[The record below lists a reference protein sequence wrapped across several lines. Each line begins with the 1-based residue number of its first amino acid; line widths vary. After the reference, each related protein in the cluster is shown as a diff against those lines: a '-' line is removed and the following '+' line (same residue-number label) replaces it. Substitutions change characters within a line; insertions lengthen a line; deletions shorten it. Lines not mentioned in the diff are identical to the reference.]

1 MILYHELQVWAAY
14 SPVKNSPKDAAAKAE
29 GGGPSH
35 SATTGELDV
44 YQVNCRFVAHILGF
58 LHTIVHGIFV
68 RDVVLEGH
76 SEQETMLKFLKL
88 PIIAGCELLAQVLA
102 LTCVRVWQGTAAI
115 GGQY

>member
-44 YQVNCRFVAHILGF
+44 YQVNCRSVKRVLGF
-58 LHTIVHGIFV
+58 LPAAV
-68 RDVVLEGH
+68 REWMKV
-76 SEQETMLKFLKL
+76 
-88 PIIAGCELLAQVLA
+88 
-102 LTCVRVWQGTAAI
+102 
-115 GGQY
+115 